1 MNFKNPEGQTA
12 RWIEILGIYDL
23 EVEHRQGRIHGN
35 ANGLSRRPCTNCS
48 HCERGERKGQC
59 ADQLNEEE
67 LVGHE
72 DGEDDDEYRCAT
84 ATKKEEGSGMN
95 SWLPKLSNTE
105 MREAQLQDKCL
116 GAIIK
121 LKEENAERPSWEMI
135 SMGSPT
141 FKSYWA
147 QWSMLAVRDG
157 VLFPKWESERGDE
170 ITWKLVPPDSLK
182 KEVLRQLNDNP
193 AAGHLGFKKTT
204 ERVTQGSTGV
214 VCVKT

>member
-1 MNFKNPEGQTA
+1 MLMNFKNPEGQTA

-23 EVEHRQGRIHGN
+23 EVEHRQGRIHRN
-35 ANGLSRRPCTNCS
+35 ADGLSRRPCTNCS

-72 DGEDDDEYRCAT
+72 EGEGDDKYRCAT
-84 ATKKEEGSGMN
+84 AKKTKESCASKKKEEGSGMN
-95 SWLPKLSNTE
+95 SWLPKLSNVE

-135 SMGSPT
+135 SMESPA
-141 FKSYWA
+141 FKSYWD

-157 VLFPKWESERGDE
+157 VLFRKWEAKRGDE
-170 ITWKLVPPDSLK
+170 IT
-182 KEVLRQLNDNP
+182 
-193 AAGHLGFKKTT
+193 
-204 ERVTQGSTGV
+204 
-214 VCVKT
+214 